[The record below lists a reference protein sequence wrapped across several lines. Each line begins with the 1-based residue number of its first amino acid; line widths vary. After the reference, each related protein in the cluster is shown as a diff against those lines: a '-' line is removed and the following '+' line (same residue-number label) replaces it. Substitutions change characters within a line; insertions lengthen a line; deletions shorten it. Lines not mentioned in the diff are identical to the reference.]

1 MDRLTAAKVAVD
13 LANTASFTE
22 SAKRLAMSRAMVTRY
37 IDGLE
42 SWLNVRLFHRTT
54 RKVALTSAGE
64 QSLPQLQSWIE
75 QAHQLQYQL
84 TQDELLAGKIRL
96 AVSMSFGFSQ
106 LVPAIAAFTQK
117 HPKVEIDVNVQDQ
130 AVDLTSERIDLAIR
144 ITAEPDPSLIGRS
157 IAQCDSVLVASPSY
171 LAKAPAITEP
181 ADLSH
186 QQCLGYKNF
195 EQHVWH
201 FTYQQ
206 QHRSVAVNCAF
217 SANEATVLLSAAL
230 QGMGVA
236 LQPTYLVNEIL
247 QRGELVQ
254 LLPQWQPKTMNVYAL
269 YSSRKYQPPA
279 VRALIDHLVAFFS
292 SGQWQYFRL

>member
-13 LANTASFTE
+13 LATTASFTE
-22 SAKRLAMSRAMVTRY
+22 SAKRLEMSRAMVTRY

-64 QSLPQLQSWIE
+64 QSLPQLHSWIE
-75 QAHQLQYQL
+75 QANQLQYQL
-84 TQDELLAGKIRL
+84 MQDEQMSGKIRI

-106 LVPAIAAFTQK
+106 LIPAIAAFTQK

-144 ITAEPDPSLIGRS
+144 ITAAPDASLIGRVL
-157 IAQCDSVLVASPSY
+157 ANCESVLVASPSY
-171 LAKAPAITEP
+171 LAKQAVITEP
-181 ADLSH
+181 QDLSQH
-186 QQCLGYKNF
+186 RCLGYQNF
-195 EQHVWH
+195 KPNVWH
-201 FTYQQ
+201 FSQQQ
-206 QHRSVAVNCAF
+206 QHQSVAVNCGF
-217 SANEATVLLSAAL
+217 CANEATVLLSAAL

-236 LQPTYLVNEIL
+236 LQPTYLVSEIL

-254 LLPQWQPKTMNVYAL
+254 LLPQWQAKTMNIYAL

-292 SGQWQYFRL
+292 CGQWQDIRL